1 MGIPIVFYLIVSSSW
16 NSSSYQRPPEGER
29 ERKNDK
35 LAQKPHAQVQNS
47 KTQMD
52 KVILN
57 NKKNERT
64 PKVLG
69 DLVGEENPGS

>member
-1 MGIPIVFYLIVSSSW
+1 
-16 NSSSYQRPPEGER
+16 
-29 ERKNDK
+29 
-35 LAQKPHAQVQNS
+35 
-47 KTQMD
+47 MD

-69 DLVGEENPGS
+69 DLVGEENPES